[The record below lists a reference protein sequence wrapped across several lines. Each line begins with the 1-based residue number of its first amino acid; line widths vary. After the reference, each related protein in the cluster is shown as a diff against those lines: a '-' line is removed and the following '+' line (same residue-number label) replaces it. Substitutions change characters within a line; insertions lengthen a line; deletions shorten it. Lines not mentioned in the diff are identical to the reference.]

1 MTATTISY
9 RATWPR
15 GIPPL
20 ADVYVPQRPTGV
32 SAVLVHGG
40 GLVIGSR
47 RMPPMRYLARELSAA
62 GIAVCAIDYRLLGRG
77 GFFSAALD
85 DVCTAIAFWRRH
97 AVRLGLD
104 AAAITLV
111 GLSAGATLALHAAE
125 HQPVASL
132 ACCFG
137 VYGPRA
143 ARPPAPTLLLH
154 GEADRLVSVRHSR
167 RLADARGRL
176 GLPTRLVT
184 YAGARHGF
192 FTVPSSVRDAATREL
207 VDHLVRTRQPPRDPA
222 HP

>member
-1 MTATTISY
+1 MTASTISY
-9 RATWPR
+9 RESWPR

-20 ADVYVPQRPTGV
+20 ADVYVPERPSGV
-32 SAVLVHGG
+32 STVLVHGG

-47 RMPPMRYLARELSAA
+47 RMAPMRYLAAELSRA
-62 GIAVCAIDYRLLGRG
+62 GITVCAIDYRLLGRG
-77 GFFSAALD
+77 GFFAAALD
-85 DVCTAIAFWRRH
+85 DVCTAVAFWRRY
-97 AVRLGLD
+97 VQRLGLD
-104 AAAITLV
+104 AASVTLV
-111 GLSAGATLALHAAE
+111 GLSAGATLALHAAA

-143 ARPPAPTLLLH
+143 ARPAAPTLLLH

-167 RLADARGRL
+167 RLADARSRL

-184 YAGARHGF
+184 YAGARHAF
-192 FTVPSSVRDAATREL
+192 FTAPSTVREAATQEL
-207 VDHLVRTRQPPRDPA
+207 VEHLVRTRQPPRDPA